1 MTDLI
6 DVHQS
11 NGVLVTTSRNVAEVF
26 GKRHADVLRDVEN
39 VISQLPKEQNADLR
53 SGLNKPFGQ
62 SPDLGS
68 GLNKPFEQTSDL
80 MSGLFIVSTYQSD
93 PNGRSY
99 PEYLIT
105 KDGLTLLV
113 MGYTGEKAMAFK
125 LAYIQR
131 FNEMEALLQE
141 KILENQEV
149 DLDRLHKEVL
159 LTADALKA
167 AGYTPTKVGLA
178 LNELMLKATGKDY
191 FAIMGVHLEE
201 PEPKEEELL
210 TPTEIGAELGM
221 SNRVVNQLLKKV
233 GLQYKPENSHLWF
246 PTEKGIEHGAKVLN
260 VCKKSSI
267 GTTTQLKW
275 STKVISILRNYLE

>member
-26 GKRHADVLRDVEN
+26 GKEHKNVIRDIEN
-39 VISQLPKEQNADLR
+39 VLSQLPNEQSSDLS
-53 SGLNKPFGQ
+53 SGLNKPFVQ
-62 SPDLGS
+62 NS
-68 GLNKPFEQTSDL
+68 NFT
-80 MSGLFIVSTYQSD
+80 SGLFISSVYKTK
-93 PNGRSY
+93 PNGRGY

-131 FNEMEALLQE
+131 FNEMEALLKKQQE
-141 KILENQEV
+141 QIKKIDWNSLEREV
-149 DLDRLHKEVL
+149 RI
-159 LTADALKA
+159 TGDALDKTA
-167 AGYTPTKVGLA
+167 LTPNQKGLA
-178 LNELMLKATGKDY
+178 LNQLLKEATGKDY

-210 TPTEIGAELGM
+210 TPTEIGVELGI

-233 GLQYKPENSHLWF
+233 GLQYKPENSHIWL
-246 PTEKGIEHGAKVLN
+246 PTEKGIEQGAKVIN

-275 STKVISILRNYLE
+275 STKVINVLRDYLE

>member
-1 MTDLI
+1 MTNLI

-26 GKRHADVLRDVEN
+26 GKEHFHVLRDIEE
-39 VISQLPKEQNADLR
+39 VISRLPKEQNPNLEA
-53 SGLNKPFGQ
+53 GLNKPFVQ
-62 SPDLGS
+62 S
-68 GLNKPFEQTSDL
+68 SDL
-80 MSGLFIVSTYQSD
+80 SSGLFIVSTYQPD
-93 PNGRSY
+93 PNSRSY

-113 MGYTGEKAMAFK
+113 MGYTGAKAMEFK
-125 LAYIQR
+125 LAYIKR

-141 KILENQEV
+141 KILKNQEV

-178 LNELMLKATGKDY
+178 LNKLMLKATGKDY

-201 PEPKEEELL
+201 SEPKEEELL
-210 TPTEIGAELGM
+210 TPTEIGVELGI
-221 SNRVVNQLLKKV
+221 SNRVVNKLLKKV
-233 GLQYKPENSHLWF
+233 GLQYKPENSHIWL
-246 PTEKGIEHGAKVLN
+246 PTEKGIEQGAKVIN

-275 STKVISILRNYLE
+275 PTKVINVLRDYLE

>member
-11 NGVLVTTSRNVAEVF
+11 NGVLVTTSRNIAEVF
-26 GKRHADVLRDVEN
+26 GKRHADVLRDIEN
-39 VISQLPKEQNADLR
+39 ISSQIPNEQNADLR
-53 SGLNKPFGQ
+53 SGLNKPFVQ
-62 SPDLGS
+62 NSNLTS
-68 GLNKPFEQTSDL
+68 GF
-80 MSGLFIVSTYQSD
+80 FIASTYQPD

-113 MGYTGEKAMAFK
+113 MGYTGEKAMGFK
-125 LAYIQR
+125 IAYIKR

-141 KILENQEV
+141 KILKNQEV

-210 TPTEIGAELGM
+210 TPTEIGVELGI
-221 SNRVVNQLLKKV
+221 SNRVVNKLLKKV
-233 GLQYKPENSHLWF
+233 GLQYKPENSHIWL
-246 PTEKGIEHGAKVLN
+246 PTEKGIEQGAKVIN

-275 STKVISILRNYLE
+275 STKVINVLRDYLE

>member
-26 GKRHADVLRDVEN
+26 GKEHFHVMRDIES
-39 VISQLPKEQNADLR
+39 VIAQLPKEQNPNLD
-53 SGLNKPFGQ
+53 SGLNKPFVQ
-62 SPDLGS
+62 
-68 GLNKPFEQTSDL
+68 NSDL
-80 MSGLFIVSTYQSD
+80 SSGLFIASTYQPD

-131 FNEMEALLQE
+131 FNEMEALLKKQQE
-141 KILENQEV
+141 QIKKIDWDSLEREVQITGNALDKTTLTPNQ
-149 DLDRLHKEVL
+149 K
-159 LTADALKA
+159 
-167 AGYTPTKVGLA
+167 GLA
-178 LNELMLKATGKDY
+178 LNQLLKEATGKDY

-201 PEPKEEELL
+201 LEPKEEELL
-210 TPTEIGAELGM
+210 TPTEIGVELGI

-233 GLQYKPENSHLWF
+233 GLQYKPENSHIWL
-246 PTEKGIEHGAKVLN
+246 PTEKGIEQGAKVIN

-267 GTTTQLKW
+267 GTITQLKW
-275 STKVISILRNYLE
+275 STKVINVLRDYLE